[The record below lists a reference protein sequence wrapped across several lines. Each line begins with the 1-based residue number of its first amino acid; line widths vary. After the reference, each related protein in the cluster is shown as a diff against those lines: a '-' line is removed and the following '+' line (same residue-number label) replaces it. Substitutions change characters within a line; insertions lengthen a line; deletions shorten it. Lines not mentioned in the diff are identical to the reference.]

1 MSLSNSLKKNSRSV
15 ASNLNNIRI
24 HRSQSQTTVPMLS
37 QRVAPAGIYKS
48 RITNVIM
55 SRTTGGDDAVDVI
68 HELTAEDGKV
78 VQGCIRYI
86 LGGHHLACF
95 YHAMLDAG
103 VPEENPIT
111 DAIGVEELLEIVYPQ
126 RGSLAKIKSR
136 RPLEEPGEKPAPK
149 QKSVATQK
157 PVVKHQAPAPAAD
170 DGDDDFDDFLE
181 DDEDDI

>member
-1 MSLSNSLKKNSRSV
+1 MTLSKAVKNSTRSA
-15 ASNLNNIRI
+15 ASNISNIRI
-24 HRSQSQTTVPMLS
+24 QRTQTQPLVPMLS

-68 HELTAEDGKV
+68 HELTAENGKV

-95 YHAMLDAG
+95 YNAMLDAG

-136 RPLEEPGEKPAPK
+136 RPLEEPDEKPAPK
-149 QKSVATQK
+149 QKSVAKQK
-157 PVVKHQAPAPAAD
+157 AVVKHQAPAPAAD